1 MEGIILDLLSHP
13 ILQLPRQ
20 SRIAEEMHGCISN
33 YVDGKRVKRNKHEQK
48 EKKNKHGERWEG
60 LKGKERLT

>member
-20 SRIAEEMHGCISN
+20 SRIAKEMHGCISN
-33 YVDGKRVKRNKHEQK
+33 YVDGKSVKRNKQEHK
-48 EKKNKHGERWEG
+48 EIKNKTEKDTRG